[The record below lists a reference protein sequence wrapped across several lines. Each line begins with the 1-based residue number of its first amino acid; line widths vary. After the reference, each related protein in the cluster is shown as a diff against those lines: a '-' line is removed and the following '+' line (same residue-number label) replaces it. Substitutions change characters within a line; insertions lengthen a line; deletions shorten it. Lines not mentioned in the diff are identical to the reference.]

1 MRLDIVNH
9 TICLFI
15 DWSAIYVHKENSTST
30 QYGKAM
36 WEENECNKKKFK
48 KNCYILWSGL
58 VEAVRIWCDVGET
71 SHWVN

>member
-36 WEENECNKKKFK
+36 WEENECNKKKKFK
-48 KNCYILWSGL
+48 KKLLYLMR
-58 VEAVRIWCDVGET
+58 EAG
-71 SHWVN
+71 

>member
-36 WEENECNKKKFK
+36 WEENECNKKNLK
-48 KNCYILWSGL
+48 KKLLYLMR
-58 VEAVRIWCDVGET
+58 EAG
-71 SHWVN
+71 

>member
-36 WEENECNKKKFK
+36 WEENECNKKK
-48 KNCYILWSGL
+48 I
-58 VEAVRIWCDVGET
+58 
-71 SHWVN
+71 